1 MKMPRADALPENV
14 PYVDDGCDVAP
25 ACLSCPL
32 VRCRYDVEGGIR
44 RMRNL
49 QRDAEI
55 ERLRFVDGLTVDQVA
70 ERIGVSRRTVYRVT
84 TSDRSARM
92 AWAS

>member
-1 MKMPRADALPENV
+1 
-14 PYVDDGCDVAP
+14 
-25 ACLSCPL
+25 
-32 VRCRYDVEGGIR
+32 
-44 RMRNL
+44 MRNL